1 MKSNTELLA
10 IIGKRIRVLHAELS
24 FEKISKLREYRG
36 LSARTTNRLSQ
47 NTATEIVYEPKDP
60 LIREILGLQVFELA
74 PVCKKCGTVHVTK
87 RCTNHTPKTRPVP
100 LEKKIRVTKGTLK
113 VAKEAVN
120 MTYAANIAYL
130 QSVGR
135 ELEYT
140 QAIDELDVVIDQQD
154 QVDKQKLEKLLEL
167 GEPV

>member
-1 MKSNTELLA
+1 MKKVAEQLA
-10 IIGKRIRVLHAELS
+10 LIGQRIRDLHRELS
-24 FEKISKLREYRG
+24 FRKIVKLPEFNK
-36 LSARTTNRLSQ
+36 LTDRTLIRLSQ

-60 LIREILGLQVFELA
+60 QIREILGLQVFELA
-74 PVCKKCGTVHVTK
+74 PVCKKCGKVHVAK
-87 RCTNHTPKTRPVP
+87 RCTKHTPKTRQMQ

-140 QAIDELDVVIDQQD
+140 QAIDELEVVIDQQD